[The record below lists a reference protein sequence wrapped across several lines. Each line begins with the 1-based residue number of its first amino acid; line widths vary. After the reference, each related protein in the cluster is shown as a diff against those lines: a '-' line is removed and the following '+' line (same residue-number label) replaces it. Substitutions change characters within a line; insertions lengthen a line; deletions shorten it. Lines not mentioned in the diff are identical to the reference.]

1 MHLFGQLCLLPIS
14 QRRTEMERDVTR
26 VPALIQ
32 WAEGRPSRCF
42 LLRPTSLVLCYDSVS
57 SPATV
62 MKGSSPGL
70 GEAGACYLQI
80 ITDPLH
86 RAEHDEMV
94 RMMMVTKDSPCPQ
107 GANGP
112 RPLTP
117 VGVQLQ
123 PLLAAFCQQ
132 QGSRGATSAALANN
146 RAGLMSDGLSPT
158 TGHGQPGPTR
168 ALSCLL
174 SSSLKHGRYTRSE
187 SQASACHTLPAPS
200 GQNLGSQ
207 LAAVISH

>member
-1 MHLFGQLCLLPIS
+1 MAFTGVFFCGPQVLNL
-14 QRRTEMERDVTR
+14 
-26 VPALIQ
+26 VPC
-32 WAEGRPSRCF
+32 S
-42 LLRPTSLVLCYDSVS
+42 DSVS

-62 MKGSSPGL
+62 MRGSSPGL

-80 ITDPLH
+80 VTDPLH
-86 RAEHDEMV
+86 RTENEEMV
-94 RMMMVTKDSPCPQ
+94 RMLMVTKESPCPQ

-123 PLLAAFCQQ
+123 PSLASFCQQ
-132 QGSRGATSAALANN
+132 QGSGGATSAAFANN
-146 RAGLMSDGLSPT
+146 SAGLMSDGLSPT
-158 TGHGQPGPTR
+158 TGRGQPGPSR
-168 ALSCLL
+168 APSCPL
-174 SSSLKHGRYTRSE
+174 SSSHKHGRYTRSE

-207 LAAVISH
+207 LGAVISH